1 MITSVIPTLLFSSLV
16 AAYSFTFTSV
26 PTQCK
31 ELSLAIQGQGS
42 PPYEVLIIPVG
53 PSTAPNNVEVR
64 RVVDQTFPNN
74 GTTVSFPLNFPTNS
88 QFVAVVSDQ
97 SGFGSGGT
105 SAYVTVQ
112 SSSNSSCYNTSQSV
126 QPQFVFSLAPAMAL
140 TQCSP
145 VRLWWD
151 NSTVQ
156 GIPTF
161 QGLIPGGQSFL
172 IPQGSITSVV
182 SEGTG
187 FSWTPSVRAGSTV
200 IVVASDNNGL
210 GDGGSAS
217 FIVGYGDNS
226 CLNDNSPSSTP
237 GSPAGGSYPTST
249 SGFNQG
255 SSSRTNVGG
264 IVGGVVGG
272 VAGLLIIAILLF
284 FWLKRRRAQRGNKDR
299 PSLFI
304 DHDDEDPTSQPLHED
319 LPVHFRPEPFTASEP
334 TDRAG
339 TPRSSTPFERSER
352 PVSQSLTYLSDPQRV
367 ASPDVTSTGLSR
379 KSPLPPSL
387 RPVNV
392 FQHEDA
398 GPSLPADNQEP
409 ETIELPPAYTN
420 IRGTPAT
427 ESPPPTEN

>member
-1 MITSVIPTLLFSSLV
+1 MISLPIPIFLFPVLA
-16 AAYSFTFTSV
+16 AAYTFKFTSV

-31 ELSLAIQGQGS
+31 DLSLAIEGQGS

-64 RVVDQTFPNN
+64 RVVDQTFPDN
-74 GTTVSFPLNFPTNS
+74 GTTVSFPLRFPTNS

-105 SAYVTVQ
+105 SVSVTVQ
-112 SSSNSSCYNTSQSV
+112 SSSNSSCYDTSQSV
-126 QPQFVFSLAPAMAL
+126 QPQFVFSLTPPGAI
-140 TQCSP
+140 TQCSST
-145 VRLWWD
+145 RLWWD
-151 NSTVQ
+151 NTTVQ

-161 QGLIPGGQSFL
+161 QGLIPGGQSFD
-172 IPQGSITSVV
+172 IPQGQITSVD

-200 IVVASDNNGL
+200 IIVAGDNRGR
-210 GDGGSAS
+210 GDGGSAP

-249 SGFNQG
+249 SGSDQKN
-255 SSSRTNVGG
+255 SSTTNTGG
-264 IVGGVVGG
+264 IVGGVIGG
-272 VAGLLIIAILLF
+272 VAGLLITALLLLLWF
-284 FWLKRRRAQRGNKDR
+284 RRRRAQRGTKER
-299 PSLFI
+299 PSLFV
-304 DHDDEDPTSQPLHED
+304 DHDDEAPTSQPLRED
-319 LPVHFRPEPFTASEP
+319 LPVHYQPEPFTASEP
-334 TDRAG
+334 TDRAS
-339 TPRSSTPFERSER
+339 TPRPSTGFGGSER
-352 PVSQSLTYLSDPQRV
+352 PISQSLTYLSDPQRV
-367 ASPDVTSTGLSR
+367 ASPDGTSTGLSR

-398 GPSLPADNQEP
+398 GPSLPGDDQET
-409 ETIELPPAYTN
+409 ETVELPPAYTN
-420 IRGTPAT
+420 IRKTPA
-427 ESPPPTEN
+427 

>member
-1 MITSVIPTLLFSSLV
+1 MASFTIPFFLFPSLV
-16 AAYSFTFTSV
+16 AAYTFKFSSV

-31 ELSLAIQGQGS
+31 ELSLAVDGQGS
-42 PPYEVLIIPVG
+42 PPYRVLIIPVG
-53 PSTAPNNVEVR
+53 ASTAPNNVEVR
-64 RVVDQTFPNN
+64 RVIDQTFPDN
-74 GTTVSFPLNFPTNS
+74 GTTVSFPLRFPTNS

-97 SGFGSGGT
+97 SGFGTGGT
-105 SAYVTVQ
+105 SGSVTVQ
-112 SSSNSSCYNTSQSV
+112 SSSNSSCYDTSQSV
-126 QPQFVFSLAPAMAL
+126 SPQFTFSLAPSMAL
-140 TQCSP
+140 TQCSS

-156 GIPTF
+156 GTPTF
-161 QGLIPGGQSFL
+161 QGLIPGGQSFE
-172 IPQGSITSVV
+172 IPQGQITSVD
-182 SEGTG
+182 SQGTG

-200 IVVASDNNGL
+200 IVVASDDRGRGN
-210 GDGGSAS
+210 GGSAP

-249 SGFNQG
+249 NG
-255 SSSRTNVGG
+255 SSQEGSSRTNVGG

-284 FWLKRRRAQRGNKDR
+284 YWYRHRRAKREIKER

-304 DHDDEDPTSQPLHED
+304 DHDDEAPSQPLRED
-319 LPVHFRPEPFTASEP
+319 LPGHYRPDPFTASEP
-334 TDRAG
+334 TDRAS
-339 TPRSSTPFERSER
+339 TPRPSTPHDRSER
-352 PVSQSLTYLSDPQRV
+352 PTSQALTYLTDPQRV
-367 ASPDVTSTGLSR
+367 ASPDGTSTGLSR

-392 FQHEDA
+392 IQHEDA

-420 IRGTPAT
+420 IRQTPG
-427 ESPPPTEN
+427 